1 MAVTE
6 RAACLPSSGDVKAE
20 GSLCSELAY
29 ATGYF
34 VCLSILALLGVL
46 TFGLTCDVRRLAGV
60 VVVSDCVFL
69 IEVF

>member
-20 GSLCSELAY
+20 GS
-29 ATGYF
+29 
-34 VCLSILALLGVL
+34 LSILALLGVL